1 MFLSAMASKKNVFT
15 CTEKDLVD
23 PLGNHHCE
31 LVPGARTIATGFRL
45 QDCLSKP
52 VELDHVMFHLDGAA
66 VVCLLLQLG
75 KETTSFIH
83 LVRAPERS
91 VVVVLC

>member
-1 MFLSAMASKKNVFT
+1 MASKKNVFT
-15 CTEKDLVD
+15 CTEKDIVD
-23 PLGNHHCE
+23 PSGNHHCE
-31 LVPGARTIATGFRL
+31 LVPGARTIATGLRL
-45 QDCLSKP
+45 QDCLMKSM
-52 VELDHVMFHLDGAA
+52 ELDHVMFRLDGAA
-66 VVCLLLQLG
+66 VVCLLLKLG

>member
-1 MFLSAMASKKNVFT
+1 MKS
-15 CTEKDLVD
+15 
-23 PLGNHHCE
+23 
-31 LVPGARTIATGFRL
+31 
-45 QDCLSKP
+45 
-52 VELDHVMFHLDGAA
+52 VELDHVMFRLDGAA
-66 VVCLLLQLG
+66 VVCLLLELG

>member
-1 MFLSAMASKKNVFT
+1 
-15 CTEKDLVD
+15 
-23 PLGNHHCE
+23 
-31 LVPGARTIATGFRL
+31 
-45 QDCLSKP
+45 

-83 LVRAPERS
+83 LVRALERS